1 MATYKES
8 IGTAV
13 TNVAGDPPA
22 PLEGQVWYNSSTGV
36 FRVYRQDAAG
46 AWATGGNLNSGRYY
60 LSAATYGTQTAGLV
74 FGGAT
79 DGTRTEAYN
88 GSNWTEVNDLDKNK
102 REAAGAGTQTSALC
116 FGGKNPANDNGMD
129 QTEKWNGTNWT
140 EVNTLGQQRLGL
152 QGAGASSTAA
162 LAFGGKAEPPS
173 SAPSWRAETES
184 YNGTNWT
191 EVNNLNT
198 ARYHGAGAGTQ
209 TSALLFGGQSSADF
223 SSATELWN
231 GTNWTE
237 VNDLSE
243 NKVVGAGCG
252 ASNTSALAF
261 GGQPPAQAGRTESWN
276 GSNWT
281 TVGSLNV
288 PRRNLTGAGTKTA
301 ALAVGGEPP
310 GGPPDSP
317 TSTEEFNSPALVTQT
332 LTTS

>member
-1 MATYKES
+1 M
-8 IGTAV
+8 
-13 TNVAGDPPA
+13 
-22 PLEGQVWYNSSTGV
+22 
-36 FRVYRQDAAG
+36 
-46 AWATGGNLNSGRYY
+46 
-60 LSAATYGTQTAGLV
+60 
-74 FGGAT
+74 
-79 DGTRTEAYN
+79 
-88 GSNWTEVNDLDKNK
+88 
-102 REAAGAGTQTSALC
+102 
-116 FGGKNPANDNGMD
+116 
-129 QTEKWNGTNWT
+129 
-140 EVNTLGQQRLGL
+140 
-152 QGAGASSTAA
+152 
-162 LAFGGKAEPPS
+162 
-173 SAPSWRAETES
+173 
-184 YNGTNWT
+184 
-191 EVNNLNT
+191 
-198 ARYHGAGAGTQ
+198 
-209 TSALLFGGQSSADF
+209 
-223 SSATELWN
+223 WN

>member
-1 MATYKES
+1 
-8 IGTAV
+8 
-13 TNVAGDPPA
+13 
-22 PLEGQVWYNSSTGV
+22 
-36 FRVYRQDAAG
+36 
-46 AWATGGNLNSGRYY
+46 
-60 LSAATYGTQTAGLV
+60 
-74 FGGAT
+74 
-79 DGTRTEAYN
+79 
-88 GSNWTEVNDLDKNK
+88 
-102 REAAGAGTQTSALC
+102 
-116 FGGKNPANDNGMD
+116 MD